1 MSAFDPNK
9 VHFSDFKMLKGQ
21 VETPGNME
29 LPADLQFVSE
39 YHVSMGLG
47 TANKLIRVD
56 LGVEIKAQSPSAPIE
71 HVQGSFLFAFAYF
84 VENIDDLVQNPNTET
99 PELDYNLSVALAGI
113 TYSTVRGILM
123 TRLQGT
129 LLEKFIMPV
138 VNPAELLGK
147 ANA

>member
-9 VHFSDFKMLKGQ
+9 VKIRDYKMLKGQ
-21 VETPGNME
+21 VETPENLAMPTE
-29 LPADLQFVSE
+29 LEYDSEFLLSLGLHAAD
-39 YHVSMGLG
+39 
-47 TANKLIRVD
+47 KLMRVD
-56 LGVEIKAQSPSAPIE
+56 LGVEIVARSSSKVELPIK
-71 HVQGSFLFAFAYF
+71 GSFLFVF
-84 VENIDDLVQNPNTET
+84 VYEIENFNELVEFTEAAV
-99 PELDYNLSVALAGI
+99 PKVNSSLSVALAGI

-147 ANA
+147 GQN